1 MNSILQDEKK
11 CFICETTLGLH
22 CHHVFGGNANRK
34 KSEKYGLKIWLCGR
48 HHNLSNE
55 GIHFNKAVDLAVK
68 RKAQSKFEETHTRK
82 EFMQIFGKNYL

>member
-1 MNSILQDEKK
+1 MNSILQNEKK
-11 CFICETTLGLH
+11 CFICGTHLGLH
-22 CHHVFGGNANRK
+22 CHHIFGGNANRK

-55 GIHFNKAVDLAVK
+55 GIHFNKAVDLSVK
-68 RKAQSKFEETHTRK
+68 RKAQEKFEETHTRE